1 MADQSM
7 EELKQKIVEF
17 LKKSGQTKNRDVATA
32 LGVEKRL
39 VDNAIGELSKEGVI
53 EYLYLNGSFIKL
65 KDA

>member
-7 EELKQKIVEF
+7 EELKQKIIEF
-17 LKKSGQTKNRDVATA
+17 LKKSGQTKNRDVAAA

-39 VDNAIGELSKEGVI
+39 VDNAIGELSREGVI

>member
-7 EELKQKIVEF
+7 EELKQTIVEF
-17 LKKSGQTKNRDVATA
+17 LKKSGQTKNRDVAAA

>member
-1 MADQSM
+1 M
-7 EELKQKIVEF
+7 EELKQKIIEF
-17 LKKSGQTKNRDVATA
+17 LKKSGQTKNRDVAAA

-39 VDNAIGELSKEGVI
+39 VDNAIGELSREGVI

>member
-1 MADQSM
+1 MADQPT
-7 EELKQKIVEF
+7 EELKQRIVEF
-17 LKKSGQTKNRDVATA
+17 LKKSGQTKNRDVAAA

>member
-1 MADQSM
+1 MADQQM
-7 EELKQKIVEF
+7 EELKQRIVDF

-39 VDNAIGELSKEGVI
+39 VDNAIGELSREGVI

>member
-1 MADQSM
+1 MTDQSM
-7 EELKQKIVEF
+7 EELKKKIVEH
-17 LKKSGQTKNRDVATA
+17 LAKSGQTKNRDVAAA

>member
-7 EELKQKIVEF
+7 EELKQRIIEH
-17 LKKSGQTKNRDVATA
+17 LKNSGQTKNRDVATA

-39 VDNAIGELSKEGVI
+39 VDNAIGELSREGVI

>member
-1 MADQSM
+1 MADQSTD
-7 EELKQKIVEF
+7 ELKQRIIEF
-17 LKKSGQTKNRDVATA
+17 LKKSGQTKNRDVAVA